1 MSDEVRVELIDRIR
15 VITIDRP
22 RARNAIGLRTMAE
35 LDAALVE
42 IGEGDAAVVVI
53 TGGGDRAFVSGGDLR
68 ELEAIRTVDNAERM
82 ARRMRSV
89 LDRMVSLPMP
99 VIAALN
105 GHALGGG
112 AEVAVAADLRIAA
125 DDIRIG
131 FTQSSL
137 GIMPAWGG
145 AERLTKMVGRS
156 QALLLLCGGQALAA
170 SQAREIGLVDVVMP
184 RRDFETGWRGLA
196 ARFASLPATATRAIK
211 GVVAAVSPATFPAT
225 EAGSI
230 RAFAELWAAP
240 EHWERTAAA
249 ELKRRQATSTE
260 GSGQSKRA

>member
-1 MSDEVRVELIDRIR
+1 MSDEVRVELRDRVC

-22 RARNAIGLRTMAE
+22 HTRNAIGLRTMAE

-42 IGEGDAAVVVI
+42 ICGGDAAVVVI
-53 TGGGDRAFVSGGDLR
+53 TGAGDRAFVSGGDLR
-68 ELEAIRTVDNAERM
+68 ELEEIRTVEDAERM

-89 LDRMVSLPMP
+89 LDRLTRLPMP

-112 AEVAVAADLRIAA
+112 AEIAVAADLRIAA

-131 FTQSSL
+131 FTQSTL
-137 GIMPAWGG
+137 GFMPAWGG
-145 AERLTKMVGRS
+145 AERLTAMVGRS
-156 QALLLLCGGQALAA
+156 QALLLLCSGQALEA
-170 SQAREIGLVDVVMP
+170 SQAREIGLVDRVILRP
-184 RRDFETGWRGLA
+184 DFGAGWREIA
-196 ARFASLPATATRAIK
+196 ARFASLPASATRSIK

-225 EAGSI
+225 EAGSV

-240 EHWERTAAA
+240 EHWEMAAAA
-249 ELKRRQATSTE
+249 ELRR
-260 GSGQSKRA
+260 RR

>member
-1 MSDEVRVELIDRIR
+1 VSDEVRVELSDRMC

-22 RARNAIGLRTMAE
+22 RARNAIGLRTIAE
-35 LDAALVE
+35 LDAALAE
-42 IGEGDAAVVVI
+42 IGNSHAAVVVI
-53 TGGGDRAFVSGGDLR
+53 TGAGDRAFVSGGDLR
-68 ELEAIRTVDNAERM
+68 ELEAIRTVDEAEQM

-112 AEVAVAADLRIAA
+112 AEIAVAADLRIAA

-145 AERLTKMVGRS
+145 AERLTKIVGGS
-156 QALLLLCGGQALAA
+156 QALLLLCGGEALAA
-170 SQAREIGLVDVVMP
+170 GQAREIGLVDAVIP
-184 RRDFETGWRGLA
+184 RRDFETGWRELA
-196 ARFASLPATATRAIK
+196 ARFASLPAAATRAMK

-240 EHWERTAAA
+240 EHWEMAAAA
-249 ELKRRQATSTE
+249 ELKRRQATGTE
-260 GSGQSKRA
+260 GGSQSKRT